1 MADPPDWWRK
11 TTIYHIYPRSFCDA
25 SGDGI
30 GDLRG
35 ILGKLDY
42 LQELGVETLWLSPF
56 FASAQEDL
64 GYDVTD
70 YLDIAPEYGTHDD
83 VQRLFDA
90 VHDRGMKVV
99 LDIVLNH
106 TSAHHPWF
114 LASQSSRTHPM
125 RDFYLWRDG
134 QKPAGRAPPN
144 RYSIATA
151 R

>member
-83 VQRLFDA
+83 GSRS
-90 VHDRGMKVV
+90 RGG
-99 LDIVLNH
+99 LR
-106 TSAHHPWF
+106 A
-114 LASQSSRTHPM
+114 
-125 RDFYLWRDG
+125 WRRWPPNP
-134 QKPAGRAPPN
+134 QTTARPIPPAGSSWPTSRCSTSTP
-144 RYSIATA
+144 
-151 R
+151 